1 VVATAGGHPLPLHT
15 EREFVVSKQIEK
27 DWFLDFE
34 GKTIQSIKTKH
45 EENNVVPY
53 VTVEFTDGSQ
63 YEIYVRDGAF
73 FEGCMINTLRKAQP
87 VVDVMVVTEEDD
99 TIVEVAAATFPLF
112 MLMATNKRLESGVFP
127 FWLEQVEP
135 SNG

>member
-1 VVATAGGHPLPLHT
+1 VSD
-15 EREFVVSKQIEK
+15 FVNTQVEK
-27 DWFLDFE
+27 DWLLDFE
-34 GKTIQSIKTKH
+34 GKTIQSLKTRH

-53 VTVEFTDGSQ
+53 VTVEFTDGSKYQ
-63 YEIYVRDGAF
+63 ILVRDGAF

-87 VVDVMVVTEEDD
+87 VVDVMAVVEGDD
-99 TIVEVAAATFPLF
+99 TIVEVAAGTFPLF
-112 MLMATNKRLESGVFP
+112 MLMATNKRLDAGVFP